1 MAQEGEGRGGL
12 RSQVGEGQTEMVHF
26 PVGEKKNFLWPIHSI
41 HSGGE
46 GEGGG
51 SYSGI

>member
-1 MAQEGEGRGGL
+1 MGGGAD
-12 RSQVGEGQTEMVHF
+12 RDGPFSNK
-26 PVGEKKNFLWPIHSI
+26 GEKNVLWPIHSI
-41 HSGGE
+41 HSGGK

>member
-1 MAQEGEGRGGL
+1 MAQEEGGGEGSGAKM
-12 RSQVGEGQTEMVHF
+12 GEGQTEMVHF
-26 PVGEKKNFLWPIHSI
+26 PIGEKKNVLWPMHSI